1 MAVDVKI
8 ATYEDIF
15 QHEAERKGIH
25 SDECLQLS
33 AQILMDK
40 EDLANLGVKD
50 GARVSVEN
58 EMGKVVLVARAS
70 GDKAHPGVAFM
81 VESPWSHQLEDD
93 EPCRHGA
100 LGFRGISATV
110 TPSQDNNVT
119 ELSEIVQRLKE

>member
-15 QHEAERKGIH
+15 QYEAERKGIH
-25 SDECLQLS
+25 SNECLQLS

-58 EMGKVVLVARAS
+58 EVGRLVLVARAS

-81 VESPWSHQLEDD
+81 IESPWSHQLEDD

-100 LGFRGISATV
+100 PGFKGISATV
-110 TPSQDNNVT
+110 TPSQDNVT
-119 ELSEIVQRLKE
+119 ELAEIVQRIKE

>member
-1 MAVDVKI
+1 MAVEVKI

-15 QHEAERKGIH
+15 QYEAERKGMH

-40 EDLANLGVKD
+40 EDMANLGVKD

-58 EMGKVVLVARAS
+58 ERGKLVLVARAS

-81 VESPWSHQLEDD
+81 IESPWSHQLEDD

-100 LGFRGISATV
+100 LGFKGISATV
-110 TPSQDNNVT
+110 TPSEDNVT
-119 ELSEIVQRLKE
+119 ALSEIVQRIKE

>member
-1 MAVDVKI
+1 MAVEVKI

-15 QHEAERKGIH
+15 QYEVGRKGMH

-40 EDLANLGVKD
+40 EDLTNLGVKD

-58 EMGKVVLVARAS
+58 EIGKVVLVARAS

-81 VESPWSHQLEDD
+81 IESPWSHQLEDD

-100 LGFRGISATV
+100 LGFKGISATV
-110 TPSQDNNVT
+110 TPSQDNVT
-119 ELSEIVQRLKE
+119 ELAEIVQRIKE